1 MSSEPLRPE
10 DLRKIAED
18 AEVAKLREAMARTRM
33 AEEETQD
40 LRQAFMTAEL
50 RPNVMELLNT
60 AIRRTVEQNR
70 SELMVLSF
78 PSDFCTDGGRRIN
91 NVEAD
96 WPEALQGRARR
107 AYDFYEQHL
116 RPLGYK
122 MYAQIL
128 DYPDG
133 MPGKVGLFL
142 KW

>member
-1 MSSEPLRPE
+1 MSSGPLRPE
-10 DLRKIAED
+10 DLHKIAED
-18 AEVAKLREAMARTRM
+18 VEMAKLREAMARTRK
-33 AEEETQD
+33 AEEEAHD
-40 LRQAFMTAEL
+40 LRQAFMTTEL
-50 RPNVMELLNT
+50 RPNVLELLNT
-60 AIRRTVEQNR
+60 AVRRTAEQNR
-70 SELMVLSF
+70 SELMVMSF

-96 WPEALQGRARR
+96 WPESLQGHARR

-116 RPLGYK
+116 RALGYK
-122 MYAQIL
+122 VYAQIL